1 MWSWELEHF
10 WKRILCKVLFRCFR
24 GVIKISQFVLKLS
37 LARTDRWTDIHSPF
51 NLSCHPEHLYTALPY
66 NVSTSVFKKFVVK
79 CCSFP
84 TKFTLNSSAH
94 STYAIFF

>member
-1 MWSWELEHF
+1 MWSWELEHLR
-10 WKRILCKVLFRCFR
+10 KRIVCKVLFRCFR

-37 LARTDRWTDIHSPF
+37 LARRDRWMDIYSPF